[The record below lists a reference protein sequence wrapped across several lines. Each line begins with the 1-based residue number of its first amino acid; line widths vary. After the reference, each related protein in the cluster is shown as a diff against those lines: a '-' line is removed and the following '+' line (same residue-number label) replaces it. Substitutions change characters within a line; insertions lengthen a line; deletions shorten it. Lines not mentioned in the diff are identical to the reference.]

1 MLPEILLELVK
12 LAHRNDAE
20 NALQYLLDSCVHVT
34 GAESGSI
41 FLLRLS
47 KSSYEEAAVAPHDH
61 HEPRTLTLA
70 PFVAD
75 DDPQFC
81 AAIDARSPVTCAP
94 TDDAGGDGTA
104 GESRLLAPMVQDGVC
119 LGVIDLRKT
128 DSTRFSR
135 EHELILQFA
144 ADLALI
150 LSEKEYTLNLL
161 ASLHKP
167 ISYDKPHDKFLD
179 EIMLHV
185 AEAARMPYIILRRLS
200 GDSLRCQEAYGINP
214 DDPAELDIDSMGD
227 NPPFDRAIRERVPKV
242 EEDVTQP
249 YAKRLLGTLHLQ
261 GTVQSFIVVPILVG
275 DGVYGTLSFAVA
287 CPHSYTQLER
297 HGLTMVANA
306 VGVALTNY
314 ENFHKAQERVFEEAK
329 ISTAI
334 TAVDVAQSARHE
346 AGSLL
351 HSCQELLGVLRTLK
365 ITSPKL
371 KEQIGK
377 ITKDLSGRLYDAD
390 AELQKIKAV
399 TKPPARSMVR
409 CRLDELW
416 KEALYPVAGRLK
428 RLDVDHEI
436 QGAGFAV
443 VAADYIRHAFLN
455 LLLNSMDAFRDC
467 RRKKGRKITITIDEV
482 STKAKDNRIQYR
494 DNATGID
501 PGSLGPAPDGGR
513 LGLTDIFECGIT
525 SKRDGSGYGLYLAR
539 KILTEHRGSI
549 DLKDHVGGVVFDITI
564 PKEHRG

>member
-1 MLPEILLELVK
+1 MLPDMLLELVK

-20 NALQYLLDSCVHVT
+20 NALQYLLDTCVHVT
-34 GAESGSI
+34 GAASGSI

-47 KSSYEEAAVAPHDH
+47 KSSYEEVAVAPHNH

-81 AAIDARSPVTCAP
+81 AAIDARRPVTYAP
-94 TDDAGGDGTA
+94 TDDTGGDRTA
-104 GESRLLAPMVQDGVC
+104 GESRLLAPMFQDEVC
-119 LGVIDLRKT
+119 LGVVDLRRT
-128 DSTRFSR
+128 DSTGFSR
-135 EHELILQFA
+135 EHGFILQFA

-167 ISYDKPHDKFLD
+167 ISYDQPHDEFLD

-185 AEAARMPYIILRRLS
+185 AEAARMPYIVLRRLHD
-200 GDSLRCQEAYGINP
+200 GSLRCQKAYGIYP
-214 DDPAELDIDSMGD
+214 DDPTDLDIDSIHD
-227 NPPFDRAIRERVPKV
+227 NPPFYEAIREGLPKV
-242 EEDVTQP
+242 EADVKQS
-249 YAKRLLGTLHLQ
+249 YARRLLGTLHLQ
-261 GTVQSFIVVPILVG
+261 GMVQSFIVVPILVG

-287 CPHSYTQLER
+287 CPHAYTELEK

-334 TAVDVAQSARHE
+334 TAVDVAQGARHE

-377 ITKDLSGRLYDAD
+377 ITEDLSGKLYGAD

-409 CRLDELW
+409 CRLDDLW
-416 KEALYPVAGRLK
+416 KEALYPVAARLK
-428 RLDVDHEI
+428 RLDVDHTI
-436 QGAGFAV
+436 QGSGVAV

-455 LLLNSMDAFRDC
+455 LLLNSIDAFRIC
-467 RRKKGRKITITIDEV
+467 RRKKGRKITITIDEL
-482 STKAKDNRIQYR
+482 SPKAKDNRIQYR

-501 PGSLGPAPDGGR
+501 PGSLGPAPDSGR

-525 SKRDGSGYGLYLAR
+525 SKSEGSGYGLYLTR

-549 DLKDHVGGVVFDITI
+549 DLKDHIGGVVFDITI
-564 PKEHRG
+564 PKEYRR